1 MLLAIDVGN
10 TQTHVGM
17 FQDDELVEHW
27 RFATVRFATAD
38 ELATVLAGLLD
49 LRDLRLADVH
59 AAMVSAVV
67 PTLAHEYE
75 QAIERYF
82 GGRGLLVSSDIK
94 SGMPIRIDR
103 PQELGADRLVNAV
116 AAYDRVGGACI
127 AVDFGTAI
135 NYDVVSAAGEYLGG
149 VISPGIEISLEA
161 LAARAARLP
170 RVDIEEPRHAI
181 GKGTEEAIQAGVVYG
196 FAGQVDAI
204 LGRIREE
211 LGEEATAIATGGFAG
226 TIVPFCEQVDEVDD
240 RLTLQGLKL
249 IWDRT
254 PPSRGLNVPGVCSLR
269 GTRPAARV
277 RPHPFEV
284 TVEDLGHVAVV
295 RVQGEVDAATAPR
308 MGETVNR
315 LFARNK
321 RVVLDLRNVDFMD
334 LHGLA
339 VMIRATRRARAT
351 AAASPSLG
359 PRRACG
365 GSSSSCTRRPRC
377 ASCPTARI
385 RSTRPDAR
393 YLLHVRSLTDTLDA
407 RRPPA
412 RQPRRARAAR
422 GHRQL
427 VRAPPGQALRRR
439 ARGVGDGVE
448 LRPRVRRRAHRT
460 ASSCASTRTST
471 RCRSSCSATTP
482 R

>member
-1 MLLAIDVGN
+1 MADAVLFLLSDLARGVSGEILHVDGGFHAMGAPLEACRLRAVLLAIDVGN

-17 FQDDELVEHW
+17 FEGDELVEHW
-27 RFATVRFATAD
+27 RFATVGSPPRTSSPPCSPGCSTCATCGSRTCTPPWCPRWCPRSRTSTSRRSS
-38 ELATVLAGLLD
+38 ATSAAAG
-49 LRDLRLADVH
+49 
-59 AAMVSAVV
+59 S
-67 PTLAHEYE
+67 
-75 QAIERYF
+75 
-82 GGRGLLVSSDIK
+82 LVGPDIK

-249 IWDRT
+249 IWERNSSVV
-254 PPSRGLNVPGVCSLR
+254 PMAAQPVYVRRSRGLAL
-269 GTRPAARV
+269 AARV
-277 RPHPFEV
+277 RPHPFDV
-284 TVEDLGHVAVV
+284 SVDDLGRVVVV

-308 MGETVNR
+308 MGEAVN
-315 LFARNK
+315 
-321 RVVLDLRNVDFMD
+321 
-334 LHGLA
+334 GCS
-339 VMIRATRRARAT
+339 
-351 AAASPSLG
+351 AA
-359 PRRACG
+359 G
-365 GSSSSCTRRPRC
+365 GGWSSTSRG
-377 ASCPTARI
+377 
-385 RSTRPDAR
+385 ST
-393 YLLHVRSLTDTLDA
+393 SWTC
-407 RRPPA
+407 
-412 RQPRRARAAR
+412 
-422 GHRQL
+422 
-427 VRAPPGQALRRR
+427 
-439 ARGVGDGVE
+439 
-448 LRPRVRRRAHRT
+448 T
-460 ASSCASTRTST
+460 ASR
-471 RCRSSCSATTP
+471 
-482 R
+482 

>member
-17 FQDDELVEHW
+17 FEGDELVEHW
-27 RFATVRFATAD
+27 RFATSAVRDRGRARHRARR
-38 ELATVLAGLLD
+38 LLD

-75 QAIERYF
+75 QVIERYF
-82 GGRGLLVSSDIK
+82 GGRGLLVGPDIK

-103 PQELGADRLVNAV
+103 PQELGADRLVNAI

-211 LGEEATAIATGGFAG
+211 LGEEATAIATGGFAAA
-226 TIVPFCEQVDEVDD
+226 IVPFCEQVDEVDD

-249 IWDRT
+249 IW
-254 PPSRGLNVPGVCSLR
+254 
-269 GTRPAARV
+269 
-277 RPHPFEV
+277 E
-284 TVEDLGHVAVV
+284 
-295 RVQGEVDAATAPR
+295 
-308 MGETVNR
+308 
-315 LFARNK
+315 RNS
-321 RVVLDLRNVDFMD
+321 
-334 LHGLA
+334 G
-339 VMIRATRRARAT
+339 
-351 AAASPSLG
+351 
-359 PRRACG
+359 
-365 GSSSSCTRRPRC
+365 
-377 ASCPTARI
+377 
-385 RSTRPDAR
+385 
-393 YLLHVRSLTDTLDA
+393 
-407 RRPPA
+407 
-412 RQPRRARAAR
+412 
-422 GHRQL
+422 
-427 VRAPPGQALRRR
+427 
-439 ARGVGDGVE
+439 
-448 LRPRVRRRAHRT
+448 
-460 ASSCASTRTST
+460 
-471 RCRSSCSATTP
+471 
-482 R
+482 